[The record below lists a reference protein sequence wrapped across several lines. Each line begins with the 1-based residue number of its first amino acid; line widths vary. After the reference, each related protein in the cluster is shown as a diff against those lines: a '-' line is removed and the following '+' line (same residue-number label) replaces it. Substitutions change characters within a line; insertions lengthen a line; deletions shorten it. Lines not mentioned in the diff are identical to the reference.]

1 VNAAD
6 DGIDVMRARM
16 ARGQRTPPAPPRSVS
31 RSAAAEVGS
40 DDAATL
46 REPVT
51 PDDEAVGGV
60 PAASTTPVASPRRT
74 RTPRVT
80 VRANDPPV
88 NLAIR
93 VRKPLD
99 DHLVEVLH
107 RLRRADIR
115 SSKVELIEM
124 LLWEMPGDLGT
135 VRSRLAEF
143 RSAAPRGGDAIT

>member
-1 VNAAD
+1 
-6 DGIDVMRARM
+6 M
-16 ARGQRTPPAPPRSVS
+16 
-31 RSAAAEVGS
+31 
-40 DDAATL
+40 
-46 REPVT
+46 
-51 PDDEAVGGV
+51 
-60 PAASTTPVASPRRT
+60 
-74 RTPRVT
+74 
-80 VRANDPPV
+80 RANDPHV